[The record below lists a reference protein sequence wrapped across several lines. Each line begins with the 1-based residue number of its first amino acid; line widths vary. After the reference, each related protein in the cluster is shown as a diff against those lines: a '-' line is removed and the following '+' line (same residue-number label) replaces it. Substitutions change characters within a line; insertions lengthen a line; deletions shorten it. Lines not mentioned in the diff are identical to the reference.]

1 MLPATRQRWHS
12 RPYPSRSWYSIK
24 RPRRDARLSW
34 SRCARDLPLPSPGS
48 LGWPFPMLEY
58 NYIFSKYYIRKQFY
72 QTALENCYGLKLR
85 KYWLQFKNKFIA
97 SFIKSFGTFSWRWW
111 WIWFAWSQSQS
122 KGSEKST
129 STAKRILRPRSC
141 LCMEQFTVFCCWG
154 FVCQRVQV
162 VSKSRSQISM
172 TFDLWPLTSTPMNVS
187 PFRLLDTTCVRRG
200 WTIGAKMRI
209 FRASG
214 SRPLHVQV
222 TTYKF
227 PIRLITQSHNTSRA
241 GGVPIWWWLV
251 DELLANDGYC
261 KCNNEQ
267 LKKLRNLTLL
277 LSYRCQCL
285 LHCGWGDKLNSK
297 NVAPPSGHISSSS
310 VATCAMM
317 ECCRVDDTS
326 PERAATGLSPG
337 LSGMW
342 LPTPGL
348 STGYLYWYL
357 ICT

>member
-58 NYIFSKYYIRKQFY
+58 NYIFSKYYIRKQFC

-141 LCMEQFTVFCCWG
+141 LCMELFTVFCGWG
-154 FVCQRVQV
+154 FVCQRVQEE
-162 VSKSRSQISM
+162 SGRLESRCGFLEPQVLVQY
-172 TFDLWPLTSTPMNVS
+172 TYKLQLTSSLFALSLNPIIHRA
-187 PFRLLDTTCVRRG
+187 PAEFR
-200 WTIGAKMRI
+200 
-209 FRASG
+209 F
-214 SRPLHVQV
+214 
-222 TTYKF
+222 
-227 PIRLITQSHNTSRA
+227 
-241 GGVPIWWWLV
+241 GG
-251 DELLANDGYC
+251 D
-261 KCNNEQ
+261 
-267 LKKLRNLTLL
+267 
-277 LSYRCQCL
+277 S
-285 LHCGWGDKLNSK
+285 
-297 NVAPPSGHISSSS
+297 
-310 VATCAMM
+310 
-317 ECCRVDDTS
+317 
-326 PERAATGLSPG
+326 
-337 LSGMW
+337 
-342 LPTPGL
+342 
-348 STGYLYWYL
+348 
-357 ICT
+357 